1 MSMTGN
7 LEREL
12 RGAIERI
19 LQSSSRKKLVVAG
32 PGTGKTRLFKILLE
46 FMPGEPQR
54 RLVLTFINNLK
65 LDLEQSLSDLA
76 SVFTLHGYCQ
86 SLLRRRS
93 GLRGGLKR
101 DFRCLPGLASIIKT
115 DWVYIRGGSAPAFV
129 DLMRNLEN
137 DDRIEFY
144 LSRGNYYNAVDFD
157 DSVFRIHKALTK
169 SLGQMD
175 EYDLV
180 LIDEYQD
187 FNRMEATL
195 IDILASTNPIL
206 IAGDDDQALYSQ
218 LRGSSWEFIRQLHR
232 AGEYEVFPLPFCL
245 RCPQVI
251 VDATND
257 IISAARQQK
266 RLEGRID
273 KPFRAYEPIKGEDS
287 KRYPKL
293 SLVVTSVQRPN
304 ANYFGRY
311 IEEAIK
317 RISEEELKEAVE
329 NGYPAA
335 LIIGSNP
342 YRRQVVEY
350 LSERDYHI
358 DTSRDKQTGLSRS
371 DGLKILKEDSGSNLG
386 WRVLLEI
393 DRPSF
398 AAMCVRVTAERG
410 EPLVARIPED
420 YRNRVLEEV
429 KTYEPATVSRILEPK
444 EEKGVTIKIT
454 SYEGAKGLSAQYVF
468 VIGVHEGELPRDSRN
483 VQDLEICKFIVG
495 LTRTRKKCTFLCTRL
510 AGDRKKRLS
519 LFLRWIRPE
528 RYELME
534 VNATYWKK
542 ERKSG

>member
-1 MSMTGN
+1 MTGN

-12 RGAIERI
+12 QSALERI
-19 LQSSSRKKLVVAG
+19 LKSSSRKKLVVAG
-32 PGTGKTRLFKILLE
+32 PGTGKTHLFKMLLE
-46 FMPGEPQR
+46 SVPGESKR
-54 RLVLTFINNLK
+54 GLVLTFINNLK

-76 SVFTLHGYCQ
+76 GVFTLHGYCQ

-93 GLRGGLKR
+93 GLRGGLTR
-101 DFRCLPGLASIIKT
+101 DFRCLPGLASIIKM
-115 DWVYIRGGSAPAFV
+115 DWTYIRGGSAPAFV

-137 DDRIEFY
+137 DDRIDFY
-144 LSRGNYYNAVDFD
+144 LARGNYYNAVDFD
-157 DSVFRIHKALTK
+157 DSVFRIHRALNQNR
-169 SLGQMD
+169 GRVD
-175 EYDLV
+175 DYELV

-187 FNRMEATL
+187 FNRMEAAL

-218 LRGSSWEFIRQLHR
+218 LRGSSWEFIRQLHG
-232 AGEYEVFPLPFCL
+232 AGEYEVFQLPFCL

-257 IISAARQQK
+257 IISAARLQK
-266 RLEGRID
+266 HLEGRID
-273 KPFRAYEPIKGEDS
+273 KPFRHYEPIKGEDS
-287 KRYPKL
+287 KRYSKL

-317 RISEEELKEAVE
+317 KISEEELNESVE
-329 NGYPAA
+329 RGYPAA

-350 LSERDYHI
+350 FSERDYRV
-358 DTSRDKQTGLSRS
+358 DTSRDKQTGLHRS
-371 DGLKILKEDSGSNLG
+371 DGLQVLKEDSGSNLG
-386 WRVLLEI
+386 WRVLMEI
-393 DRPSF
+393 DRPLF
-398 AAMCVRVTAERG
+398 AATCVRVTAESG
-410 EPLVARIPED
+410 EPLVAQIPED
-420 YRNRVLEEV
+420 YRTRVLEEV
-429 KTYEPATVSRILEPK
+429 RAHEPATASKIPEAK
-444 EEKGVTIKIT
+444 EKKGVTIKVT

-468 VIGVHEGELPRDSRN
+468 IIGVHEGELPRDSKN

-495 LTRTRKKCTFLCTRL
+495 LTRTRKKCTFLCTTL
-510 AGDRKKRLS
+510 AGNRERRLS
-519 LFLRWIRPE
+519 LFLRWIRRE
-528 RYELME
+528 RYELTK